1 MANTTGVGAAT
12 IVTGADGTGTAVYE
26 GVADPLR
33 LAVADALSVVE
44 LGMGAVGEMSP
55 WAAEMPGGGRVD
67 EARAASLA
75 ARL

>member
-33 LAVADALSVVE
+33 LAVADALSAEE
-44 LGMGAVGEMSP
+44 LGMGAMGGMNP
-55 WAAEMPGGGRVD
+55 RAAEMPGGGRAD
-67 EARAASLA
+67 AARAKL
-75 ARL
+75 